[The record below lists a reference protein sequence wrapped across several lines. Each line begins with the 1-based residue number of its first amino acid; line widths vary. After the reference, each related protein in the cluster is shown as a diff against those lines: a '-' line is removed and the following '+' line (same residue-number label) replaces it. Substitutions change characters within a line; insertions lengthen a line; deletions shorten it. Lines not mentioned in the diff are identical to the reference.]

1 MPECCC
7 VVRSGLHSVDMKKD
21 FHDFYFGLS
30 NQQRERLAESAETTI
45 GYLERV
51 AGGFRLPT
59 IPTAMKIVRAAK
71 NRTSLNAIIRTYE
84 KRNGAF

>member
-1 MPECCC
+1 MLCSTE
-7 VVRSGLHSVDMKKD
+7 RFTFGRMSKD
-21 FHDFYFGLS
+21 FHDYYFGLS
-30 NQQRERLAESAETTI
+30 NQQREALAESASTTI

-59 IPTAMKIVRAAK
+59 IPTAMRIVRAAK

-84 KRNGAF
+84 KRHGAF